1 MKKYLLLLLILIS
14 NLCLSQ
20 EYNDNSESISDCNG
34 AMNILEPGSFS
45 IQLTSKAGR
54 ENDLSNYPVL
64 DESKEFNSV
73 WCSFIAPFDG
83 ILYLDALI
91 QNEKLEMVIF
101 EQADYD
107 PCEEIKKGKAEI
119 VRLIQNTNSNKIG
132 LSYDTLQGFLYPLN
146 LKEGSK
152 IKILFNTKSKN
163 KSVIKLNLKFEPSNV
178 NEIKAESK
186 IVDKRIKNQTN
197 KTISIFV
204 RDVTNGKPII
214 SNLTIEGLKED
225 ALYSGSDFFFPIE
238 KNGRIK
244 IKCDAIGY
252 FFADRNENILLE
264 DDMELTIWL
273 DPVAKGKT
281 LQIEE
286 IEFFPGT
293 SDFMPK
299 AEPKLRRLKDFMA
312 LNSDVKIE
320 IQGHVF
326 HIGENTY
333 AAQKLSESR
342 AKRVLTYL
350 ADNGID
356 KTRMTAIGYG
366 NLKPI
371 IALPRFAYEEQ
382 KNRRVEIKITN

>member
-1 MKKYLLLLLILIS
+1 M
-14 NLCLSQ
+14 
-20 EYNDNSESISDCNG
+20 
-34 AMNILEPGSFS
+34 
-45 IQLTSKAGR
+45 
-54 ENDLSNYPVL
+54 
-64 DESKEFNSV
+64 
-73 WCSFIAPFDG
+73 
-83 ILYLDALI
+83 
-91 QNEKLEMVIF
+91 
-101 EQADYD
+101 
-107 PCEEIKKGKAEI
+107 
-119 VRLIQNTNSNKIG
+119 
-132 LSYDTLQGFLYPLN
+132 
-146 LKEGSK
+146 
-152 IKILFNTKSKN
+152 
-163 KSVIKLNLKFEPSNV
+163 NLKFEPSNV